1 VNRQWVI
8 NASPLIA
15 LAKISH
21 LFLLQNLCS
30 NLLIPDGVVQEIEQ
44 GEAADPSRQWLRTV
58 GKQWVQDVGAID
70 PVVAA
75 WDLGFGE
82 TQVLSWVY
90 KNPVYEAILDDR
102 AARKC
107 AAALGLRVRGTLGI
121 LLLAKKEGQVPSV
134 RPLFDR
140 LREAGFRVDTEVLR
154 AALQLIGE

>member
-58 GKQWVQDVGAID
+58 GKQWVQ
-70 PVVAA
+70 A